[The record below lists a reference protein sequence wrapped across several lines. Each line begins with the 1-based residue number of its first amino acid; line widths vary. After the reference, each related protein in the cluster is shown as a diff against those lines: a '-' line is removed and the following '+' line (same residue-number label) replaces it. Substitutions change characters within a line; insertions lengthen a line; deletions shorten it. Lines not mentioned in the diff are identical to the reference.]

1 MTHHEDIKKSIE
13 HELHKL
19 TNGTNEE
26 KVIYKELSFEIIKA
40 CFEVHNILG
49 PGYSEKIYEEA
60 VSKELRDRGIG
71 YERQKLI
78 EVYYKSE
85 KIGEYRLDIVVENK
99 IILELKAVSE
109 LNDIFEVQLLSYLKA
124 TGMKLGILVNF
135 GGMKVEYKRV
145 VN

>member
-1 MTHHEDIKKSIE
+1 ME
-13 HELHKL
+13 HELHEC

-26 KVIYKELSFEIIKA
+26 KVVYKELSFKIIEA

-60 VSKELRDRGIG
+60 LSKELRNRDIG
-71 YERQKLI
+71 YERQKLV
-78 EVYYKSE
+78 EVYYKGE
-85 KIGEYRLDIVVENK
+85 KIGEYRLDLVVENK

-109 LNDIFEVQLLSYLKA
+109 LSNIFEAQLLSYLKA

-135 GGMKVEYKRV
+135 GSKKVIYRRI

>member
-1 MTHHEDIKKSIE
+1 ME
-13 HELHKL
+13 HELHEY

-26 KVIYKELSFEIIKA
+26 KVVYKELSFKIIEA

-60 VSKELRDRGIG
+60 VSKELRNRGIG
-71 YERQKLI
+71 YERQKLVEI
-78 EVYYKSE
+78 YYKGE
-85 KIGEYRLDIVVENK
+85 KIGEYRLDLVLENR

-109 LNDIFEVQLLSYLKA
+109 LSNIFEAQLLSYLKA
-124 TGMKLGILVNF
+124 AGMKLGILVNF
-135 GGMKVEYKRV
+135 GSKKVIYRRI

>member
-1 MTHHEDIKKSIE
+1 MPSKLGSLQKME
-13 HELHKL
+13 HELHEW

-26 KVIYKELSFEIIKA
+26 KVIYKNISFKIVES

-60 VSKELRDRGIG
+60 VSKELRNRGIE
-71 YERQKLI
+71 YKRQKLI
-78 EVYYKSE
+78 EVFYKAE
-85 KIGEYRLDIVVENK
+85 KIGEYRLDMVVENK

-109 LNDIFEVQLLSYLKA
+109 PNNTFEAQLLSYLKA

-135 GGMKVEYKRV
+135 GGNKVEYKRI

>member
-1 MTHHEDIKKSIE
+1 ME
-13 HELHKL
+13 HELHEC

-26 KVIYKELSFEIIKA
+26 KVVYKELSFKIIEA

-60 VSKELRDRGIG
+60 VSKELRNRGIG
-71 YERQKLI
+71 YERQKLV
-78 EVYYKSE
+78 EVYYKGE
-85 KIGEYRLDIVVENK
+85 KIGEYRLDLVVENK

-109 LNDIFEVQLLSYLKA
+109 LSNIFEAQLLSYLKA
-124 TGMKLGILVNF
+124 AGMKLGILVNF
-135 GGMKVEYKRV
+135 GSKKVVYRRI

>member
-1 MTHHEDIKKSIE
+1 MTHHTMKSIE
-13 HELHKL
+13 HKLHEW
-19 TNGTNEE
+19 TNNTNKE
-26 KVIYKELSFEIIKA
+26 KIIYKELSFNIIES

-49 PGYSEKIYEEA
+49 SGYSEKIYEEA

-78 EVYYKSE
+78 EVYYKGE
-85 KIGEYRLDIVVENK
+85 KIGEYRLDMVVENK

-109 LNDIFEVQLLSYLKA
+109 LNDVFEVQLLSYLKA
-124 TGMKLGILVNF
+124 TGMNLGILINF
-135 GGMKVEYKRV
+135 GGKKVEYKRI